1 MFPVIQQSL
10 ADSDP
15 DVDAIYRLT
24 IYEKI
29 KFSQDLKFSLKKNVY
44 CPFNSQNTY
53 WHKSVFSLLYLPST
67 VNSRVTDIWRGYI
80 AQRLLWEI
88 DSEMIFISP
97 SVYQKRNIH
106 NFMKDFKDELD
117 LYLKSEELVN
127 SLREIE
133 LRGSIENMLISVY
146 KKLVKEKF
154 FQEKELKILETWL
167 ELLA

>member
-1 MFPVIQQSL
+1 MLPLIQQSL

-29 KFSQDLKFSLKKNVY
+29 KFAQGLKFSLKKNVY

-53 WHKSVFSLLYLPST
+53 WHKKAFVLLYLPST

-80 AQRLLWEI
+80 AQRIIWEI
-88 DSEMIFISP
+88 DSEMVFISP
-97 SVYQKRNIH
+97 SVFQKRNIH

-117 LYLKSEELVN
+117 LYVKSEDLVN
-127 SLREIE
+127 SLEE
-133 LRGSIENMLISVY
+133 VNLRGSIEDMLVSIY
-146 KKLVKEKF
+146 RKLVNEKF
-154 FQEKELKILETWL
+154 FHEKELKILETWL
-167 ELLA
+167 ESFI